1 MMSVPRSEDTLETVK
16 RFIAEVCAVDL
27 STVQPSGKL
36 LAYGLDS
43 VRLLDLI
50 LAVEERYGLEI
61 GDSDPELA
69 TVETVADLA
78 AFIDRRRKA
87 AR

>member
-1 MMSVPRSEDTLETVK
+1 MSKSETLETVK

-27 STVQPSGKL
+27 ATVQPGGKL

-43 VRLLDLI
+43 IRLLDLI
-50 LAVEERYGLEI
+50 MAVEDRYGLEI

-78 AFIDRRRKA
+78 AFIERRRGG
-87 AR
+87 RGT

>member
-1 MMSVPRSEDTLETVK
+1 MSVPRSEDTLDTVK

-50 LAVEERYGLEI
+50 LAVEDRYQLEI

-78 AFIDRRRKA
+78 AFIDRRRGA
-87 AR
+87 PR

>member
-1 MMSVPRSEDTLETVK
+1 MARSEDTLETVK
-16 RFIAEVCAVDL
+16 RFVADVCAVEL
-27 STVQPSGKL
+27 AAVQPGGKL

-50 LAVEERYGLEI
+50 MAVEDRYGLEI

-69 TVETVADLA
+69 AVETVADLA
-78 AFIDRRRKA
+78 AFIERRRGA
-87 AR
+87 GP

>member
-1 MMSVPRSEDTLETVK
+1 MAMPRPEDTLETVT

-50 LAVEERYGLEI
+50 LAVEDRYGLEI

-78 AFIDRRRKA
+78 AFIDRRRG
-87 AR
+87 ARR

>member
-1 MMSVPRSEDTLETVK
+1 MTAMASADDTLETVK
-16 RFIAEVCAVDL
+16 RFIADVCAVDL
-27 STVQPSGKL
+27 AVVQPAGKL

-50 LAVEERYGLEI
+50 LAVEDRYGLEI

-78 AFIDRRRKA
+78 AFIDRRRGA

>member
-1 MMSVPRSEDTLETVK
+1 MSVPRSEDTLETVK

-50 LAVEERYGLEI
+50 LAVEDRYGLEI

-78 AFIDRRRKA
+78 AFIDRRRRA
-87 AR
+87 TR

>member
-1 MMSVPRSEDTLETVK
+1 VAKSETLETVK
-16 RFIAEVCAVDL
+16 RFIADVCAVEAA
-27 STVQPSGKL
+27 TVQPGGKL

-50 LAVEERYGLEI
+50 VAVEDRYGLEI

-69 TVETVADLA
+69 SVETVADLA
-78 AFIDRRRKA
+78 ELIDRRRGEDP
-87 AR
+87 

>member
-1 MMSVPRSEDTLETVK
+1 VAKSETLETVK

-27 STVQPSGKL
+27 ATVQPAGKL

-50 LAVEERYGLEI
+50 MAVEDRYGLEI
-61 GDSDPELA
+61 GESDPDLA
-69 TVETVADLA
+69 GVETVADLA
-78 AFIDRRRKA
+78 AFIDRQRGGA
-87 AR
+87 T